1 MIPDG
6 LRLLLTQTCQPL
18 TLQAVTSLGDYNLRA
33 ETFPHSNMS
42 NNIASITAL
51 EILDSRGNPTVSVT
65 VRLSNGIEASAAVPS
80 GASTGIR
87 EAVELRDGNPDRY
100 GGKGVLKAVSNVN
113 RVIAPKLNGKSPHA
127 QREVDD
133 LMRELDGTE
142 NKSKLGANAI
152 LGVSMAVCRAAAL
165 GSGVPLYAHIR
176 KLHGSK
182 KAGAPFILPAPMMN
196 VLNGGA
202 HATNNVDFQE
212 FMLFPIGARTFAEAL
227 RYGAETFHTLKKLLQ
242 KRGLVTAVGDEGGFA
257 PNLKT
262 NDEAV
267 ELIVEAIRTAGYKPG
282 KDIAIAL
289 DPAASEFYDAGN
301 YVFKKSDRSRKSPTQ
316 MVGLYAQWAKQYP
329 IVSLEDGM
337 GEEDREGWQELT
349 NALGDRL
356 QLVGDDNFVTNPQ
369 IFAQGINNGIAN
381 AILIKLNQIGTV
393 SETLETVAMAQEAD
407 YGAVI
412 SHRSGETEDAFI
424 ADFAVGTGAGQI
436 KTGSLCR
443 SERIAK
449 YNRLLAIE
457 HELGK
462 KARYAN
468 NPTKAIH
475 GDGAGPGRGHAPI
488 RATVR

>member
-1 MIPDG
+1 MTKI
-6 LRLLLTQTCQPL
+6 Q
-18 TLQAVTSLGDYNLRA
+18 N
-33 ETFPHSNMS
+33 
-42 NNIASITAL
+42 ITAL
-51 EILDSRGNPTVSVT
+51 EILDSRGNPTVMVN
-65 VRLSNGIEASAAVPS
+65 VALNNGITASACVPS

-87 EAVELRDGNPDRY
+87 EAVELRDGDKNRY
-100 GGKGVLKAVSNVN
+100 GGKGVLRAVGNVN
-113 RVIAPKLNGKSPHA
+113 KIIAPKLKGKSPRD
-127 QREVDD
+127 QREIDE
-133 LMRELDGTE
+133 LMCKLDGTE

-165 GSGVPLYAHIR
+165 DAGLPLYAYLR
-176 KLHGSK
+176 KLHGIKST
-182 KAGAPFILPAPMMN
+182 APYLLPTPMMN
-196 VLNGGA
+196 VVNGGA

-212 FMLFPIGARTFAEAL
+212 FMLFPVGARTFAEAM

-242 KRGLVTAVGDEGGFA
+242 KRGLVTSVGDEGGFA

-267 ELIVEAIRTAGYKPG
+267 EVIVEAIKTADYKPG

-289 DPAASEFYDAGN
+289 DPAASEFYDDGS
-301 YVFKKSDRSRKSPTQ
+301 YVMKKSDKSRKTPAE
-316 MVGLYAQWAKQYP
+316 MVKLWGEWAKKYP

-337 GEEDREGWQELT
+337 GEEDRDGWKALT
-349 NALGDRL
+349 AALGRKL
-356 QLVGDDNFVTNPQ
+356 QLVGDDNFVTNPK
-369 IFAQGINNGIAN
+369 IFAEGISDGIAN

-393 SETLETVAMAQEAD
+393 SETLETVAMAQKAG

-424 ADFAVGTGAGQI
+424 ADLAVGTNAGQI

-457 HELGK
+457 RELGK
-462 KARYAN
+462 KAHFG
-468 NPTKAIH
+468 K
-475 GDGAGPGRGHAPI
+475 
-488 RATVR
+488 

>member
-1 MIPDG
+1 
-6 LRLLLTQTCQPL
+6 
-18 TLQAVTSLGDYNLRA
+18 
-33 ETFPHSNMS
+33 MS
-42 NNIASITAL
+42 KIEKINAQ
-51 EILDSRGNPTVSVT
+51 EILDSRGNPTVMVT
-65 VRLSNGIEASAAVPS
+65 VALNNNITAPACVPS

-87 EAVELRDGNPDRY
+87 EAVELRDGDAKRY
-100 GGKGVLKAVSNVN
+100 GGKGVLKAVANVN
-113 RVIAPKLNGKSPHA
+113 RIIAPKLKGKSPHA
-127 QREVDD
+127 QKEIDE
-133 LMRELDGTE
+133 LMCKLDGTE

-165 GSGVPLYAHIR
+165 DSGIPLYAYIR
-176 KLHGSK
+176 NLHGG
-182 KAGAPFILPAPMMN
+182 KASAPFVLPAPQMN

-212 FMLFPIGARTFAEAL
+212 FMLFPIGAPTFTEAL
-227 RYGAETFHTLKKLLQ
+227 RYGAETFHTLKKLLK
-242 KRGLVTAVGDEGGFA
+242 KRGLVTSVGDEGGFA

-267 ELIVEAIRTAGYKPG
+267 DVIVEAIKAAGYKPG

-289 DPAASEFYDAGN
+289 DPAASEFYDDGK
-301 YVFKKSDRSRKSPTQ
+301 YVMKKSDGSRKTPAQ
-316 MVGLYAQWAKQYP
+316 MVELYGEWVKKYP

-337 GEEDREGWQELT
+337 GEEDRDGWLAIT
-349 NALGDRL
+349 KALGSKL
-356 QLVGDDNFVTNPQ
+356 QLVGDDNFVTNPK
-369 IFAQGINNGIAN
+369 IFAQGINSGIAN

-449 YNRLLAIE
+449 YNRLLVIE

-462 KARYAN
+462 QAKF
-468 NPTKAIH
+468 
-475 GDGAGPGRGHAPI
+475 GGAVFHERWK
-488 RATVR
+488 

>member
-1 MIPDG
+1 MTKI
-6 LRLLLTQTCQPL
+6 Q
-18 TLQAVTSLGDYNLRA
+18 N
-33 ETFPHSNMS
+33 
-42 NNIASITAL
+42 ITAL
-51 EILDSRGNPTVSVT
+51 EILDSRGNPTVMVN
-65 VRLSNGIEASAAVPS
+65 VALNNGITASACVPS

-87 EAVELRDGNPDRY
+87 EAVELRDGDAKRY
-100 GGKGVLKAVSNVN
+100 GGKGVLKAVANVN
-113 RVIAPKLNGKSPHA
+113 KIIAPKLKGKSPNA
-127 QREVDD
+127 QREIDA
-133 LMRELDGTE
+133 LMCKLDGTE

-165 GSGVPLYAHIR
+165 DASLPLYAYLR
-176 KLHGSK
+176 KLHGIKSI
-182 KAGAPFILPAPMMN
+182 APYLLPTPMMN
-196 VLNGGA
+196 VVNGGA

-212 FMLFPIGARTFAEAL
+212 FMLFPVGARSFAEAM

-242 KRGLVTAVGDEGGFA
+242 KRGLVTSVGDEGGFA

-267 ELIVEAIRTAGYKPG
+267 EVIVEAIKTAGYKPG

-289 DPAASEFYDAGN
+289 DPAASEFYDEGS
-301 YVFKKSDRSRKSPTQ
+301 YVMKKSDKSRKTPAE
-316 MVGLYAQWAKQYP
+316 MVKLWGEWAKKYP

-337 GEEDREGWQELT
+337 GEEDRDGWKALT
-349 NALGDRL
+349 AALGRKL
-356 QLVGDDNFVTNPQ
+356 QLVGDDNFVTNPK
-369 IFAQGINNGIAN
+369 IFAEGIRDGIAN

-393 SETLETVAMAQEAD
+393 SETLETVAMAQKAG

-424 ADFAVGTGAGQI
+424 ADLAVGTNAGQI

-457 HELGK
+457 RELGK
-462 KARYAN
+462 KARFAGTVSKAR
-468 NPTKAIH
+468 TK
-475 GDGAGPGRGHAPI
+475 
-488 RATVR
+488 